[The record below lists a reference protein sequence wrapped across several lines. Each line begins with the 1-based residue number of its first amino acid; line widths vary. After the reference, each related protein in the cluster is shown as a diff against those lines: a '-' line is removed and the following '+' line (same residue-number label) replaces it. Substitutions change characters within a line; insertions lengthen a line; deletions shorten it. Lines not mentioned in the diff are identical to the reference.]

1 MLLIAFHVIFRQIL
15 NYRFC
20 AISSRELSV
29 CATTTMSL
37 TTWKSLACYVKQ
49 PQSQSLSLVLV
60 VKEVFHFAQILIGK
74 QVYGKPP
81 QLKMTASIM
90 YNVKVM
96 PGMFLTMQLP
106 GIRFEIQHND

>member
-1 MLLIAFHVIFRQIL
+1 MKKWIKNFSHLLMP
-15 NYRFC
+15 
-20 AISSRELSV
+20 SV

-81 QLKMTASIM
+81 Q
-90 YNVKVM
+90 
-96 PGMFLTMQLP
+96 
-106 GIRFEIQHND
+106 